1 MSQKFVHKVSPELTD
16 DAQYKSVSE
25 IASSALTRGTTIL
38 MYPGTYDAISA
49 SWDDIA
55 IVGMGDKDD
64 VVINGLTL
72 SNTAANTVTIKNV
85 TINGSD
91 ANAAGEAAAITA
103 GSADD
108 AGGTVEVHLIDVAL
122 GNAEFGIVQHGAAG
136 GVTIERSDL
145 TGVDQAVVS
154 NANAT
159 INFSILNTSSNAY
172 FAHGGGNSDG
182 DATVTVTASH
192 SGGSNTG
199 STIETVRALVS

>member
-16 DAQYKSVSE
+16 DAQYRNVGE
-25 IASSALTRGTTIL
+25 IASTALTQGSTIL
-38 MYPGTYDAISA
+38 LYPGTYDAVSA

-72 SNTAANTVTIKNV
+72 SNTAANTITIKNV

-91 ANAAGEAAAITA
+91 ANAAGEAAAISA

-108 AGGTVEVHLIDVAL
+108 AGGTVTVHLIDVAL
-122 GNAEFGIVQHGAAG
+122 SNAEFGIVQHAAAG

-145 TGVDQAVVS
+145 SGVDQAVVS

-182 DATVTVTASH
+182 DATVTITASY
-192 SGGSNTG
+192 SGGANTG
-199 STIETVRALVS
+199 STVETVRALVS